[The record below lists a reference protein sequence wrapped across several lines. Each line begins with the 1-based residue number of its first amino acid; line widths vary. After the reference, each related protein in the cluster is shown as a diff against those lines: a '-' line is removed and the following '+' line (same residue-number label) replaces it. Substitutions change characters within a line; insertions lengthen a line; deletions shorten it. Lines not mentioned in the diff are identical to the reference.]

1 MTRKFSE
8 HVGLNREI
16 GPRCL
21 APRLDGEP
29 STVGEIDSES
39 RKSEADGQMRQ
50 RGDACAECGFEPRFD
65 VAVADHESVNGAAI
79 VVTTLIQN
87 HLNSAF
93 IDMRTKAHDVQ
104 RSGTKRYRALFVSD
118 IHLGTKACQAEAFLD
133 FLRSSETDRIYLV
146 GDIVDFWRIK
156 RGVYWPQAHN
166 DVLQKL
172 LRWVRKGGNLV
183 FIPGNHDEAMRDYC
197 GARFGGISIE
207 RSVIHTGADGRR
219 YLVMHGD
226 EFDVVVRYA
235 KWLALFG
242 DWSYTVA
249 LWANTHF
256 NAVRR
261 WFGMPYWSL
270 SAYLKHKVKRA
281 VNYIGEFESA
291 LAAEARRHGAQGVIC
306 GHIHHAAIRQVGDVL
321 YINTGDWVESCTA
334 VAETEEGIFE
344 LIRWTPHPYGM
355 SRVEGPV
362 EELEAA
368 A

>member
-1 MTRKFSE
+1 MM
-8 HVGLNREI
+8 L
-16 GPRCL
+16 L
-21 APRLDGEP
+21 
-29 STVGEIDSES
+29 
-39 RKSEADGQMRQ
+39 
-50 RGDACAECGFEPRFD
+50 RF
-65 VAVADHESVNGAAI
+65 
-79 VVTTLIQN
+79 VTSLKQN
-87 HLNSAF
+87 HFRSGI
-93 IDMRTKAHDVQ
+93 IDMRTDIHDVQ
-104 RSGTKRYRALFVSD
+104 HTGTKRYRTLFVSD
-118 IHLGTKACQAEAFLD
+118 LHLGTKACQAEAFLD
-133 FLRSSETDRIYLV
+133 FLRSSDAERIYLV
-146 GDIVDFWRIK
+146 GDIVDFWRVK
-156 RGVYWPQAHN
+156 RGAHWPQAHN

-172 LRWVRKGGNLV
+172 LRRVRKGNNLI

-207 RSVIHTGADGRR
+207 RNAIHVGADGRR

-242 DWSYTVA
+242 DWSYMLA

-261 WFGMPYWSL
+261 WLGMPYWSL
-270 SAYLKHKVKRA
+270 SAYLKQKVKRA
-281 VNYIGEFESA
+281 VNYIGEFEAA

-334 VAETEEGIFE
+334 VAETDDGLFE
-344 LIRWTPHPYGM
+344 IIRWSPHPYDT
-355 SRVEGPV
+355 SRVEAPV